1 MSATATRGALASWAP
16 TRTTQACHQ
25 IWTLNLENPR
35 ALKIPRVASSAD
47 LCSVGTVFQGAVK
60 RSGRRRA
67 LGNHG
72 GTERRVLRG
81 LTLLAVG
88 HRGHLDLGEVHLL
101 QFPLTRVCDAVAR

>member
-67 LGNHG
+67 LGNQVG
-72 GTERRVLRG
+72 RSVACYAGLPCLRSGTG
-81 LTLLAVG
+81 ATSTLAKSICSNFL
-88 HRGHLDLGEVHLL
+88 
-101 QFPLTRVCDAVAR
+101 